1 MKKWIAVVLAGT
13 LLLLSACGAP
23 AGSEDIEIDL
33 EALAGHLLES
43 GVFEETLYKADDG
56 IAEILYGIDGA
67 SAALVYIGSGAVA
80 DELALF
86 EFADEA
92 EAQSAISAAEARI
105 ASQKDSFATYIPEEV
120 PKLDNAVVETH
131 GRYLIVCVSGQDNA
145 SEIIS
150 DYLEQGE

>member
-1 MKKWIAVVLAGT
+1 M
-13 LLLLSACGAP
+13 
-23 AGSEDIEIDL
+23 
-33 EALAGHLLES
+33 
-43 GVFEETLYKADDG
+43 
-56 IAEILYGIDGA
+56 
-67 SAALVYIGSGAVA
+67 
-80 DELALF
+80 F

-92 EAQSAISAAEARI
+92 EAQLAISAAEARI
-105 ASQKDSFATYIPEEV
+105 TSQKDSFATYIPEEV